1 MGTQFGGYHWNKAEK
16 DGRIRPGRG
25 PLFTRR
31 VYPSR
36 APRLRKDALSSGVPR
51 RTADRWEA
59 PVRSVLLPPA
69 GPTPAWMTGHRLG
82 PDGWTGC
89 DLEPYRWDILTRL
102 RCHWLLAQD
111 CVGSGWC
118 AAAAHG
124 LPYWADSESVVLL
137 SRRLR
142 RNPTTPGGPV
152 FRRLRDSLPTV
163 NIDPRFPDLRV
174 VDAPTAAAQCVATI
188 LAGKKTWWAPVV
200 PGFTDVEVRA
210 IQFIDAFYQC
220 TLVTGDDVLAG
231 ARHIVDRRRVKR
243 LLELSDEGAQSPM
256 ETILRLI
263 VRDELP
269 SSCSWTSQATISL
282 EDGEVLDEYEARHFR
297 GKKTTPDLVCRE
309 LQVALYYDGRHHTN
323 AEQQDTD
330 FRLYQKLKTLGWEAV
345 RINKDLIRDRDEL
358 LEHVRHAVAT
368 ALRLRRTR

>member
-1 MGTQFGGYHWNKAEK
+1 M
-16 DGRIRPGRG
+16 
-25 PLFTRR
+25 
-31 VYPSR
+31 
-36 APRLRKDALSSGVPR
+36 
-51 RTADRWEA
+51 
-59 PVRSVLLPPA
+59 RSVLLPPA
-69 GPTPAWMTGHRLG
+69 DPTPAWMTGHRLG

-89 DLEPYRWDILTRL
+89 EPEPYRWDILTRL
-102 RCHWLLAQD
+102 RCHWLLARD
-111 CVGSGWC
+111 CVGAGWC

-124 LPYWADSESVVLL
+124 LPYWADNESVVLL

-142 RNPTTPGGPV
+142 RNPTAPGSPV
-152 FRRLRDSLPTV
+152 FRRLRDNLPTV
-163 NIDPRFPDLRV
+163 NVDLRFPDLRV

-188 LAGKKTWWAPVV
+188 LAEKKTWWTPDV
-200 PGFTDVEVRA
+200 PGLTDVEVRA
-210 IQFIDAFYQC
+210 VQFIDTFYQC
-220 TLVTGDDVLAG
+220 TLVAADDILAG

-269 SSCSWTSQATISL
+269 SCCSWTSQVTISL
-282 EDGEVLDEYEARHFR
+282 EDGAVLDEHEARHFR
-297 GKKTTPDLVCRE
+297 GKRTTPDLVCHE

-368 ALRLRRTR
+368 ALRLRQTP